1 MPRTMKS
8 LLFGLLLGCVLVNT
22 GFAACTGSSPTWTST
37 PDQTSV
43 SSCISRAS
51 VGDTINVSAGSATW
65 SGFTISKAIILQGA
79 GSTGSGTNISLTSI
93 RALTIN
99 KQTTGVTRINGFQF
113 TATNGISDAAI
124 LIQEGGTWKTDYPLI
139 IQNNAFILNSSQLIH
154 QVPPGGVIYANNSFT
169 GLSGTLNGDEAIHIY
184 DPTDAAGSWT
194 QTDTFGVRDAATT
207 LSGTIAGTTGFLNT
221 YVETNTCT
229 NIATLFTDVD
239 DGGRI
244 VFRYNTGT
252 NCEFNSHGEGTSPYG
267 IREWEIYN
275 NSFLNSCS
283 EGGSCGPLTN
293 MQNDLWLKGATGVI
307 FNNTSD
313 SLYTSTWGNKP
324 EVYPALDTNGS
335 GGCPSGSGSYPLPHQ
350 LGQNYTTSQVTAP
363 FFLWN
368 NTINPGTG
376 TSSVFHTSPGWMY
389 GCSTPVSG
397 YLQSPRDY
405 VDDSTSAT
413 KPTSTGTWLDSYTP
427 YTYPHPLTQ
436 GQGAPAPP
444 TNLQARPQ

>member
-169 GLSGTLNGDEAIHIY
+169 GISGTLNGDEAI
-184 DPTDAAGSWT
+184 
-194 QTDTFGVRDAATT
+194 
-207 LSGTIAGTTGFLNT
+207 
-221 YVETNTCT
+221 
-229 NIATLFTDVD
+229 
-239 DGGRI
+239 
-244 VFRYNTGT
+244 
-252 NCEFNSHGEGTSPYG
+252 
-267 IREWEIYN
+267 
-275 NSFLNSCS
+275 
-283 EGGSCGPLTN
+283 
-293 MQNDLWLKGATGVI
+293 
-307 FNNTSD
+307 
-313 SLYTSTWGNKP
+313 
-324 EVYPALDTNGS
+324 
-335 GGCPSGSGSYPLPHQ
+335 
-350 LGQNYTTSQVTAP
+350 
-363 FFLWN
+363 
-368 NTINPGTG
+368 
-376 TSSVFHTSPGWMY
+376 
-389 GCSTPVSG
+389 
-397 YLQSPRDY
+397 
-405 VDDSTSAT
+405 
-413 KPTSTGTWLDSYTP
+413 
-427 YTYPHPLTQ
+427 
-436 GQGAPAPP
+436 
-444 TNLQARPQ
+444 